1 MAIEKIG
8 DVKSTGNNSF
18 TESVGN
24 ILGKDD
30 FLRLLVTELKYQN
43 PLSPLD
49 NKEFIS
55 QMAQFS
61 SLEQL
66 QNMNKSIE
74 DIKTL
79 QSLSQ
84 MNFAVNIINHR
95 VVGYDANGNIVDG
108 IVENISF
115 QDGEP
120 YVITGGKVL
129 NLKNLIKIY

>member
-1 MAIEKIG
+1 MTIDKIR
-8 DVKSTGNNSF
+8 DINANMNNTFSKSV
-18 TESVGN
+18 EN

-55 QMAQFS
+55 QMAEFS

-95 VVGYDANGNIVDG
+95 VVGYDDNGNLVDG
-108 IVENISF
+108 VVENIYF
-115 QDGEP
+115 QYGAP
-120 YVITGGKVL
+120 YVVIGEKGV